1 MNFISKP
8 QAPAF
13 LSLFFIAAFA
23 DPALAAAGTQSVNN
37 LFQTILGVLQG
48 VSLVVVTI
56 SILWAGYKMIFTA
69 ATIQHV
75 AGPFLGAIVVAAAP
89 WLAELLVG

>member
-1 MNFISKP
+1 MKFICKV
-8 QAPAF
+8 QAPEF
-13 LSLFFIAAFA
+13 LSLFLIAVCEF
-23 DPALAAAGTQSVNN
+23 PELAAAGTQSVNN

-48 VSLVVVTI
+48 VSLVVVTLA
-56 SILWAGYKMIFTA
+56 ILSAGYKMFFTA
-69 ATIQHV
+69 GTIQHV